1 MWPGVGSMLQDFNLL
16 LSTSRGNEGNARS
29 EIWYLL
35 KEVGDED
42 PKADFTGISG
52 LLTAKTGLEPK
63 EAVRRLR
70 GILVD
75 RPWEFKY
82 ILKIKPIELVVK
94 TDLDEMIRAIDGLK
108 GSIGNGEK
116 FKIAVEKRRS
126 PLGSREIIDA
136 LASRIDRKV
145 DLENPDWIV
154 LVEVIGTIT
163 GLSILRPDEILSVEK
178 EKREMY
184 KR

>member
-1 MWPGVGSMLQDFNLL
+1 MRQDFNLL

-35 KEVGDED
+35 KEVGDGD
-42 PKADFTGISG
+42 PRADFTGISG
-52 LLTAKTGLEPK
+52 LLTAETGLEPK

-70 GILVD
+70 EILLN
-75 RPWEFKY
+75 RPWEFRY
-82 ILKIKPIELVVK
+82 ILKIKPIELVVR
-94 TDLDEMIRAIDGLK
+94 TDLDEMIKAIDLLK
-108 GSIGNGEK
+108 GTIGNGEK
-116 FKIAVEKRRS
+116 FKIVIEKRRS
-126 PLGSREIIDA
+126 PLESRKIIDA

-154 LVEVIGTIT
+154 LVEVIGDIT
-163 GLSILRPDEILSVEK
+163 GLSILRPDEILSVER

>member
-1 MWPGVGSMLQDFNLL
+1 MHQDFNLL

-42 PKADFTGISG
+42 PKAGFTGISG

-82 ILKIKPIELVVK
+82 ILKIKPIELVVR
-94 TDLDEMIRAIDGLK
+94 TDLDEMIRAIDGRK
-108 GSIGNGEK
+108 GSIGKGERC
-116 FKIAVEKRRS
+116 KIA
-126 PLGSREIIDA
+126 
-136 LASRIDRKV
+136 
-145 DLENPDWIV
+145 
-154 LVEVIGTIT
+154 
-163 GLSILRPDEILSVEK
+163 
-178 EKREMY
+178 
-184 KR
+184 